1 MLGRSTAS
9 RPLILLSP
17 YKFRAT
23 KSLYSFR
30 VHEILRARYRA
41 GNTRAVWP
49 DRVTIRAPGHSFKTS
64 SLHKSKL
71 AKCDRAPTLP
81 PPPSSILLLSRPP
94 TSSIRSNRIV
104 ESIELNEV
112 QASLACFSFSK
123 AFFPFLLS
131 LSLSLF
137 LSILRIE
144 RSLFFRFEVIV
155 PN

>member
-1 MLGRSTAS
+1 MPRDSDVYYGEGTFVARERCSTAS

-30 VHEILRARYRA
+30 AHEILRYRA
-41 GNTRAVWP
+41 GNTCAVWP

-81 PPPSSILLLSRPP
+81 PLHPSLPSRPP

-112 QASLACFSFSK
+112 QASLACFP
-123 AFFPFLLS
+123 FFLS
-131 LSLSLF
+131 LDRTFPISFVSK
-137 LSILRIE
+137 
-144 RSLFFRFEVIV
+144 
-155 PN
+155 

>member
-1 MLGRSTAS
+1 MPRDSDVYYGEGTFVARERCSTAS

-30 VHEILRARYRA
+30 AHEILRYRA

-81 PPPSSILLLSRPP
+81 PPTSFSPLATSNLVDSLESYRRIDRIKRGPSESRVLPILSF
-94 TSSIRSNRIV
+94 SRSNV
-104 ESIELNEV
+104 SH
-112 QASLACFSFSK
+112 
-123 AFFPFLLS
+123 
-131 LSLSLF
+131 
-137 LSILRIE
+137 
-144 RSLFFRFEVIV
+144 FFRFEVIV
-155 PN
+155 PS